1 MPILFTSPKRPTHTS
16 LIALSAFLLLTG
28 LFTACNSAPPP
39 SVAPMAVATP
49 AATID
54 PCAAVTDA
62 ALIKEISDKI
72 KADPQ
77 FEKQL
82 GHIAVNSKNRVVMLL
97 GWAKGE
103 AAVATLAQYAAAVKC
118 VSKVENQLNPK
129 LTVGCGNEQ
138 ENCPGVGCVP
148 IGQCAPPVGG
158 SSNSP
163 QSPNSN

>member
-1 MPILFTSPKRPTHTS
+1 MSKLFTSPNRS
-16 LIALSAFLLLTG
+16 QVAALALSLLIG
-28 LFTACNSAPPP
+28 LFTACNAP
-39 SVAPMAVATP
+39 APTPTAVATP
-49 AATID
+49 AAAID

-103 AAVATLAQYAAAVKC
+103 AAVNTLSQYAGAVKC
-118 VSKVENQLNPK
+118 VTKVNNQLNTK

-138 ENCPGVGCVP
+138 EDCPGVGCVA

-158 SSNSP
+158 GASPSN
-163 QSPNSN
+163 N